1 MGAPSKNVLSN
12 DRMLAVE
19 AIVGGGDDT
28 AAALAASVTPRTI
41 RRWRQEPAFADAILR
56 AQDEML
62 EKVSV
67 DLARTARGAVALLRI
82 FLTDANMKPQIRLR
96 AAEILLNSTLRWRE
110 LRDIE
115 RRLAALEE
123 VANGR
128 N

>member
-1 MGAPSKNVLSN
+1 MGAPSTGVLSS
-12 DRMLAVE
+12 DRLK
-19 AIVGGGDDT
+19 AIDAIIAGGDDT
-28 AAALAASVTPRTI
+28 AAAEASGVTARTI
-41 RRWRQEPAFADAILR
+41 RRWRNEPAFADAIIR

-67 DLARTARGAVALLRI
+67 DLARTAKYAVGVLRM
-82 FLTDANMKPQIRLR
+82 FLADAAMKPQIRLR

-123 VANGR
+123 VTHARG
-128 N
+128 